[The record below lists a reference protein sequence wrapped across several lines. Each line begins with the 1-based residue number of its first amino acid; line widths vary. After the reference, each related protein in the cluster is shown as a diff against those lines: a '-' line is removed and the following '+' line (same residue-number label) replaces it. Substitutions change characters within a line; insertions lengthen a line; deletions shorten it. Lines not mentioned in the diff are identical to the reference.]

1 MTLGSMGRT
10 LAALAVGLTSLVPSV
25 AWASRPKPQACPG
38 GVFTFAP
45 ADAAALEQLIGRP
58 ASAFALTGTSLQLAD
73 CSGTA
78 KLKAGRKRTSFKA
91 KLPGCGGLAKLKLRG
106 TIATPDCSELH
117 AKLAAGRGRKLR
129 LAATRGLPATTHQ
142 LIARALAEG
151 RIDYPTSL
159 AYRTWAFFLDP
170 QLPPEFDAPG
180 LGSEDT
186 SLFDEIR
193 EAWTQL
199 PAEIQGDLA
208 PYVARPDDPASAFG
222 AGQAPAGA
230 TRGLV
235 QRDVAERR
243 CPNYWTHVDAA
254 VANVR
259 VWDCSSGDAAMD
271 AAFLGRIAALFD
283 QHWPIMTGDMGA
295 PLPDDGVSGSP
306 AIDAYLI
313 EAGTC
318 MRRGDDCHDLEAS
331 VPGQWDT
338 AAMAVEAAPF
348 VAVGGGGE
356 KSSGFMI
363 LKRERAVAAD
373 GDLDFE
379 SDVIHEFFHVLQYAH
394 TTKAGVRLGER
405 WVQSFF
411 TEGSATWSEWMYLPE
426 HSATTHWWWSD
437 EFLVKPA
444 SLLLTDGVHEY
455 SSYIWPFFMQQ
466 ENRAPERI
474 FAAWAAAENATGP
487 DDVDAA
493 VDQQLQFKTNFR
505 RFALRNL
512 NWKPPGHPLETV
524 FGDMDPRFPTEE
536 HPAVAK
542 KDPEIRSGLDR
553 DPVPVEIQ
561 SLMAQYQHFDVK
573 DHVRHLVF
581 DFQVDP
587 QDALDVDALVKVDGT
602 WKRIRSEDNTA
613 LEFCR
618 EDPEERVDEIV
629 LVLSNHARNRDAN
642 GDPAKMTGHYYI
654 TAKDSCAAWSGSFRY
669 VYTVDEVFTFSDT
682 TGTFSTDDHLRIEG
696 TGTIVGSK
704 PDPSGNALDVLDT
717 SWTDTYRLT
726 KDDQEHRNF
735 CVGQQSDQTVTAF
748 GSGSGPQELI
758 VSAYQDPDQV
768 TLALGGSPPNVIT
781 IDSSTTT
788 TFCDGISV
796 TTDNSGPMNADGVGG
811 LVNGLPILVPDPSEP
826 GHYVGRNTVTHIE
839 EPRIGGSK
847 VTDSYVEW
855 DFRRRPR

>member
-1 MTLGSMGRT
+1 MTVGKRVRT
-10 LAALAVGLTSLVPSV
+10 LAALAVGLASLAPSV
-25 AWASRPKPQACPG
+25 AWARRPKPQACPG

-45 ADAAALEQLIGRP
+45 ADAAALEQAIGRP
-58 ASAFALTGTSLQLAD
+58 ASAFALTSTSLQLAD

-78 KLKAGRKRTSFKA
+78 KLKGGRKGTSFKA
-91 KLPGCGGLAKLKLRG
+91 KLLGCGGVAKLKLRG
-106 TIATPDCSELH
+106 TIATPDCSEVH
-117 AKLAAGRGRKLR
+117 AKLAAGRGKKLP
-129 LAATRGLPATTHQ
+129 LAATRGLPPTTRQ
-142 LIARALAEG
+142 LIARALAED

-159 AYRTWAFFLDP
+159 AYRAWAYFLDP

-193 EAWTQL
+193 DAWTGL
-199 PAEIQGDLA
+199 PAEIQADLA
-208 PYVARPDDPASAFG
+208 PYVARPDDPVSAFG
-222 AGQAPAGA
+222 AGAAPG
-230 TRGLV
+230 GLV
-235 QRDVAERR
+235 RRDVVERR
-243 CPNYWTHVDAA
+243 CPHYWTHLDAK
-254 VANVR
+254 VADVR
-259 VWDCSSGDAAMD
+259 VWDCSSGDAATD

-283 QHWPIMTGDMGA
+283 KHWPIMTGDMGP
-295 PLPDDGVSGSP
+295 PLPDDGTSGGP

-318 MRRGDDCHDLEAS
+318 IRRNNICRSLES
-331 VPGQWDT
+331 SEPGMKD
-338 AAMAVEAAPF
+338 AIALAVKAAPY
-348 VAVGGGGE
+348 VAVGSGGE

-379 SDVIHEFFHVLQYAH
+379 SDVIHEFFHVLQFAH
-394 TTKAGVRLGER
+394 TTRASKRLGEG
-405 WVQSFF
+405 WLQSFF

-426 HSATTHWWWSD
+426 HSATTHQWWSG

-444 SLLLTDGVHEY
+444 SLLLTDGRHEY
-455 SSYIWPFFMQQ
+455 SSYIWPFFIQQ
-466 ENRAPERI
+466 ERRAPEAI
-474 FAAWAAAENATGP
+474 FTAWAAAEGATGP

-524 FGDMDPRFPTEE
+524 YGDMDPRFPIEE

-542 KDPEIRSGLDR
+542 KDPKIQTNRDR

-561 SLMAQYQHFDVK
+561 SLMAQYQHFEVD
-573 DHVRHLVF
+573 DHVRKLVF
-581 DFQVDP
+581 DFQVNP

-602 WKRIRSEDNTA
+602 WKRIRSEDNTT

-618 EDPEERVDEIV
+618 EDPEERVDEIL

-642 GDPAKMTGHYYI
+642 GDPAKMTGTCLI

-669 VYTVDEVFTFSDT
+669 VYTVDETSLLTDM
-682 TGTFSTDDHLRIEG
+682 TGTYSTDNHLRIEG
-696 TGTIVGSK
+696 VGRIVGSTPAK
-704 PDPSGNALDVLDT
+704 PGEGLDILDT
-717 SWTDTYRLT
+717 TWTDTWSSTRDERDHLT
-726 KDDQEHRNF
+726 F
-735 CVGQQSDQTVTAF
+735 CVGQQSDQTSTSF
-748 GSGSGPQELI
+748 GSGTAPQKLI
-758 VSAYQDPDQV
+758 VSATDQDPDQL
-768 TLALGGSPPNVIT
+768 TLALGGSPPNVFT

-788 TFCDGISV
+788 TFCDGRSV
-796 TTDNSGPMNADGVGG
+796 TSTSSGPLNGDGVGG
-811 LVNGLPILVPDPSEP
+811 LVNGLPILVPDPNDP
-826 GHYVGRNTVTHIE
+826 GHYAGRRTVTHVE
-839 EPRIGGSK
+839 EPRTGGAK
-847 VTDSYVEW
+847 VTDSFVEW